1 MIAHQ
6 REAANKKKKKIMRAY
21 RRFRKMATKLEDQQT
36 LDRTIDSV
44 LMGTSD
50 VNQQSIEEILDEVIS
65 KVVEGAENEQRGA
78 SRLLRTEGEHWSQV
92 KKKEVLTS
100 SHQGQVLFHQISH
113 SFQIDEI
120 YNIQHISNL

>member
-50 VNQQSIEEILDEVIS
+50 VNQQSIEEILDEVIC
-65 KVVEGAENEQRGA
+65 KVVDDKRRGA
-78 SRLLRTEGEHWSQV
+78 SQDLKTEAEHRSQV
-92 KKKEVLTS
+92 KKEEVLTY
-100 SHQGQVLFHQISH
+100 SHRGQVLFHPCNVIEYQISH
-113 SFQIDEI
+113 TFRMCEI
-120 YNIQHISNL
+120 